1 MKFEHKHRP
10 HMLEDIIFAD
20 AHVAGVIQDTAS
32 GVRDNHIILHG
43 PRGSGKSETARLL
56 QQARLGSEAQGI
68 FAEPIHAK
76 TYEHAS
82 FDPIL
87 TTWNWQIMAGARMGC
102 VVIDEVDQFSTAMQ
116 QKLRAFVDR
125 YSTGLILCTTNN
137 LHAVDQPLQDRCRC
151 LKITYPTVKQWAPR
165 AQAILAREGIE
176 LTQQQTC
183 DLLNGFENS
192 GRKMMDWLEDTVIE
206 IRQNCASL
214 LTILDQERENAV
226 SYKR

>member
-10 HMLEDIIFAD
+10 HSLADIIFAD
-20 AHVAGVIQDTAS
+20 AHVAGVIQETAS

-56 QQARLGSEAQGI
+56 QQARLGSEAQGV
-68 FAEPIHAK
+68 FADPIHAK
-76 TYEHAS
+76 TYEHES
-82 FDPIL
+82 FEPIL

-125 YSTGLILCTTNN
+125 YSMGLIVCTTNN

-151 LKITYPTVKQWAPR
+151 LKITYPTIEQWVPR

-176 LTQQQTC
+176 LTQAA
-183 DLLNGFENS
+183 DL
-192 GRKMMDWLEDTVIE
+192 
-206 IRQNCASL
+206 
-214 LTILDQERENAV
+214 
-226 SYKR
+226 

>member
-76 TYEHAS
+76 TYEHES

-151 LKITYPTVKQWAPR
+151 LKIAYPTIEQWAPR
-165 AQAILAREGIE
+165 AQAILASEGIE
-176 LTQQQTC
+176 LTQQQTR

-206 IRQNCASL
+206 IRQEQRSFSKQLEGAN
-214 LTILDQERENAV
+214 
-226 SYKR
+226 YG

>member
-10 HMLEDIIFAD
+10 HSLADIIFAD
-20 AHVAGVIQDTAS
+20 AHVAGVIQNTAS
-32 GVRDNHIILHG
+32 GIRDNHIILHG

-68 FAEPIHAK
+68 FADPIHAK
-76 TYEHAS
+76 TYEHES

-125 YSTGLILCTTNN
+125 YSMGLIFCTTNN

-151 LKITYPTVKQWAPR
+151 LKIAYPTIEQWAPR
-165 AQAILAREGIE
+165 AQAILASEGIE
-176 LTQQQTC
+176 LTQQQTR

-206 IRQNCASL
+206 IRQEQRSFSKQLEGAN
-214 LTILDQERENAV
+214 
-226 SYKR
+226 YG

>member
-1 MKFEHKHRP
+1 MKFEYKHRP
-10 HMLEDIIFAD
+10 RSLADIIFAD
-20 AHVAGVIQDTAS
+20 AHVAGVIQETAS

-56 QQARLGSEAQGI
+56 QQTRLGSEAQGV
-68 FAEPIHAK
+68 FADPIHAK
-76 TYEHAS
+76 TYEHES

-87 TTWNWQIMAGARMGC
+87 TTWNWQIMAGGRMGC

-125 YSTGLILCTTNN
+125 YSMGLIVCTTNN

-151 LKITYPTVKQWAPR
+151 LKMGYPSVAQWIPR
-165 AQAILAREGIE
+165 AQAILASEGIE
-176 LTQQQTC
+176 LTPQQTC
-183 DLLNGFENS
+183 DLLHGFHNS

-206 IRQNCASL
+206 IRQEQCSFSQQLEGAN
-214 LTILDQERENAV
+214 
-226 SYKR
+226 YG